1 MIRSGWCFAI
11 SPNLLEP
18 PFRSLV
24 LSSTLLPTA
33 AETYFNSVV
42 RFRKGGKAA
51 IYIVLNPYRIVN
63 VDAIGFRSLV
73 VMTNAFQALDPSSNL
88 GGCNPLFCHRA
99 DESFPSERI

>member
-1 MIRSGWCFAI
+1 MRHI
-11 SPNLLEP
+11 
-18 PFRSLV
+18 
-24 LSSTLLPTA
+24 
-33 AETYFNSVV
+33 FNSVV

>member
-24 LSSTLLPTA
+24 LSPHCSQQPLRHI
-33 AETYFNSVV
+33 FNSVV

-51 IYIVLNPYRIVN
+51 IYIVLNPCRIVN

-88 GGCNPLFCHRA
+88 GGCNIHFLQ
-99 DESFPSERI
+99 